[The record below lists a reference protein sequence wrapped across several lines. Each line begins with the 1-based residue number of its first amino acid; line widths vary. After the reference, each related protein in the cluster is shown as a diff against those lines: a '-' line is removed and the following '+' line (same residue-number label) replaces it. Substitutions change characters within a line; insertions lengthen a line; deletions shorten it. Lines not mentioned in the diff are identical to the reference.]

1 MQRTLSLV
9 SLSFMLFASANIQAK
24 ESDYQQPVVVDSV
37 TQQAELNE
45 NKVTFLQDVVIT
57 QGSIIIHANKVVV
70 LRHEKGND
78 EMIATGNPA
87 TFFQILDNGKP
98 VNARAKRLHYKL
110 SEKLVILTEQAEL
123 QQEDNKVTS
132 DVIRYDIQ
140 KQQMTA
146 ETTSKSSRVKTVFMP
161 EQMSD
166 QGQAPK
172 KDGQ

>member
-98 VNARAKRLHYKL
+98 VNASASELRYQLKDRL
-110 SEKLVILTEQAEL
+110 VTLTGKAEL
-123 QQEDNKVTS
+123 KQDDNKVNG
-132 DVIRYDIQ
+132 DIIRYDIQ
-140 KQQMTA
+140 KQQMAA
-146 ETTSKSSRVKTVFMP
+146 ESSGNGSRVKTIFLPDQVQ
-161 EQMSD
+161 EQVNE
-166 QGQAPK
+166 QKKGQR
-172 KDGQ
+172 